1 MNYVAPISSINVF
14 ITDSEADGAFME
26 KIRELDIKV
35 IIK

>member
-14 ITDSEADGAFME
+14 ITDSEADEAFKE
-26 KIRELDIKV
+26 KLKELDIKV